1 MQAGFRTARDK
12 KRLMAEINVVPY
24 IDVTLVLLII
34 FMVTA
39 PIVQQAVTVQLP
51 QAPEVLD
58 TSEATQPVK
67 PFVITITRDGQ
78 YKTSEA
84 PEVVLTQSEVTLLV
98 AEVVARTQMNESL
111 PVYIQG
117 DSDAPYGRVVH
128 LFVVLKNNG
137 VPNVSLI
144 TEPESA
150 Q

>member
-1 MQAGFRTARDK
+1 MQTGFRTARDK

-24 IDVTLVLLII
+24 IDITLVLLII

-51 QAPEVLD
+51 KAPQINQQGESVN
-58 TSEATQPVK
+58 PIK
-67 PFVITITRDGQ
+67 PFVITVTRDGQ

-84 PEVVLTQSEVTLLV
+84 PDTILTQDEVGLLV
-98 AEVVARTQMNESL
+98 TEVVARSQLDQHL

-117 DSDAPYGRVVH
+117 DRDAPYGRVVH
-128 LFVVLKNNG
+128 LFVVLKENN
-137 VPNVSLI
+137 VPNVSLL

-150 Q
+150 R